1 MWVVQAFEE
10 ASAVVQ
16 ERLEVEQSTEEV
28 VLVVETGRE
37 NEA

>member
-28 VLVVETGRE
+28 ALVVEAGLE